1 MSVTVPYSTAPRRE
15 SCCDLLNRWIS
26 SINNMGRTLEKIL
39 ALHRSITSR
48 TSFTPDCTALNV
60 KNGACNC
67 CDMMWARVVFPTPG
81 GPQRMKDEI
90 FPPSII
96 RRSTAPGPTRCS
108 CPMYSSKFLGLSLSA
123 RGCNINYLFLLIQIY
138 LFWTVFARKE
148 TER

>member
-1 MSVTVPYSTAPRRE
+1 
-15 SCCDLLNRWIS
+15 
-26 SINNMGRTLEKIL
+26 MGRTLEKYWLCIGL
-39 ALHRSITSR
+39 LLRELL
-48 TSFTPDCTALNV
+48 FTPDCTALNV

-108 CPMYSSKFLGLSLSA
+108 CPMYSSKFLGP
-123 RGCNINYLFLLIQIY
+123 
-138 LFWTVFARKE
+138 
-148 TER
+148 